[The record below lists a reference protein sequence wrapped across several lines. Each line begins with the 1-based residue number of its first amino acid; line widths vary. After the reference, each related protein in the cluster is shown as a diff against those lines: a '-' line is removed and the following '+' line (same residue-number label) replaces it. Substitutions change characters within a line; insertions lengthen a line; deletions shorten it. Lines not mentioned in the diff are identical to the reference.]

1 MRHFLWPL
9 LLISFSAGDV
19 QREIVKYLEQ
29 YYPLQGGQYICDA
42 AAVNIAPNSAYDSVA
57 VDGFGKDIPQGLVV
71 AKLSFYSDGILI
83 DRENVSVKIGIIK
96 PVLVTSRIIRANEP
110 ITADNVTF
118 QSRDVASVSEP
129 PICDIAQTS
138 GMVATH
144 YLPVGRSLTNSM
156 IMTPPTMKV
165 GDNVT
170 IKYSHGP
177 LSLTADGVAR
187 ENGSVGDRIKVS
199 NTLSRKIITAV
210 IVDNTTVAI
219 GDKEE
224 F

>member
-9 LLISFSAGDV
+9 LLISISAGDV
-19 QREIVKYLEQ
+19 QREIVRYLEQ
-29 YYPLQGGQYICDA
+29 YYPLQSGQYICDA
-42 AAVNIAPNSAYDSVA
+42 AAVNIAASSGYDSVA
-57 VDGFGKDIPQGLVV
+57 IDGFGKDVPQGLVV
-71 AKLSFYSDGILI
+71 AKLSFYSDSKLI
-83 DRENVSVKIGIIK
+83 DRKNVSVKIGIIR
-96 PVLVTSRIIRANEP
+96 PELVTSRIIRANEP
-110 ITADNVTF
+110 ITVDNVTF
-118 QSRDVASVSEP
+118 QSRDVACAGEQP
-129 PICDIAQTS
+129 LWDMAQTD
-138 GMVATH
+138 GMVASH
-144 YLPVGRSLTNSM
+144 FLPAGRLLASSM

-165 GDNVT
+165 GDNVI

-177 LSLTADGVAR
+177 LSLTADGVVR

-210 IVDNTTVAI
+210 IVDNSTVAI

>member
-9 LLISFSAGDV
+9 LLISISAGDV
-19 QREIVKYLEQ
+19 QREIIKYLEQ
-29 YYPLQGGQYICDA
+29 FYPLQSGQYICDA
-42 AAVNIAPNSAYDSVA
+42 AAVNIVPNSGYDSVA
-57 VDGFGKDIPQGLVV
+57 VDGFTKDIPQGLVV
-71 AKLSFYSDGILI
+71 AKLSFYSGGKLI
-83 DRENVSVKIGIIK
+83 KQNNVSVKIGIIK
-96 PVLVTSRIIRANEP
+96 PVLVTSRIIKANEL

-118 QSRDVASVSEP
+118 QTRDVASAGETP
-129 PICDIAQTS
+129 LCDMALTS
-138 GMVATH
+138 GMVASH
-144 YLPVGRSLTNSM
+144 YLPAGRSLTYSM

-170 IKYSHGP
+170 IKYSRGP
-177 LSLTADGVAR
+177 LSLTADGVVR

-210 IVDNTTVAI
+210 IVDNSTVAI